1 MVGISK
7 SLGVIKTLKIRP
19 IRPDGVRWKIAKPF
33 SLIPGI
39 EMQGNLSQISLN
51 DILMLATGG
60 KKSGVLKLSRGKET
74 VEVYLVD
81 GSIVHATC
89 PIGDGEKALLY
100 PVTWGEGSF
109 ALLPNGTPPS
119 ATIKKSSSEIL
130 EEVKAMSREWENI
143 LEVVPSGNTI
153 LRIADLG
160 EEQNGPV
167 TVPHVGWRVLSKIDG
182 NRSVQEIAEALRI
195 PYAYTAKVIF
205 NLHKSGLV
213 EIVAPSSRPAT
224 DLVPAPVLGQ
234 LIALLTEI
242 MGPMASLVVRDQIEA
257 LGETQ
262 NRFPESK
269 LHELIGHVGKE
280 ISDGKLRQK
289 FAESAYQEISNFK
302 RF

>member
-1 MVGISK
+1 
-7 SLGVIKTLKIRP
+7 
-19 IRPDGVRWKIAKPF
+19 
-33 SLIPGI
+33 
-39 EMQGNLSQISLN
+39 MQGNLSQISLN

-81 GSIVHATC
+81 GSIIHATC

-119 ATIKKSSSEIL
+119 ATIRKSSSEIL
-130 EEVKAMSREWENI
+130 EEVKAMSREWESI

-182 NRSVQEIAEALRI
+182 NRSVQEIAETLRI

-234 LIALLTEI
+234 LTALLTEI
-242 MGPMASLVVRDQIEA
+242 MGPMASLVVRDQIES

-262 NRFPESK
+262 DRFPESK

-289 FAESAYQEISNFK
+289 FAESAHQEISNFK

>member
-1 MVGISK
+1 
-7 SLGVIKTLKIRP
+7 
-19 IRPDGVRWKIAKPF
+19 
-33 SLIPGI
+33 
-39 EMQGNLSQISLN
+39 MQGNLSQISLN

-74 VEVYLVD
+74 VEVFLVD
-81 GSIVHATC
+81 GSIIHATC

-100 PVTWGEGSF
+100 PVTWGEGNF
-109 ALLPNGTPPS
+109 ALLPHGNPPS
-119 ATIKKSSSEIL
+119 STIKKSSSEIL
-130 EEVKAMSREWENI
+130 DEVKAMSREWENI
-143 LEVVPSGNTI
+143 LEVIPSGKTV

-224 DLVPAPVLGQ
+224 DLVPAPVLSQ
-234 LIALLTEI
+234 VIALLTEI

-262 NRFPESK
+262 DRFPESK
-269 LHELIGHVGKE
+269 LDELIGYVGRE
-280 ISDGKLRQK
+280 ISDAKLRQK
-289 FAESAYQEISNFK
+289 FEEFAYQEISNFK